1 VALCL
6 FRVTDRVYYLQTPC
20 THEASDRQF
29 NYSRITHCIV
39 TCAAGMFGSYLDLLL
54 RYEFLIF
61 DTYHPDSLYLR
72 EQGCDDSWVLFET
85 KRGPRARG
93 VGNTGLS

>member
-1 VALCL
+1 
-6 FRVTDRVYYLQTPC
+6 
-20 THEASDRQF
+20 
-29 NYSRITHCIV
+29 
-39 TCAAGMFGSYLDLLL
+39 MFGSYLDLLL

-72 EQGCDDSWVLFET
+72 EQRCDDLWVLFET

-93 VGNTGLS
+93 VGNTGVKSVVTVPRDIDGRIDFLYSVVFLC